1 MGIHRETPLNINL
14 NINNERQD
22 CDIGIVWGGTS
33 GKGRVNEGDQGE
45 SIWLM
50 DVIYLYDRTKKLF
63 AVALSGA
70 RRGLRRREDGGDL
83 TNVQISL
90 I

>member
-1 MGIHRETPLNINL
+1 
-14 NINNERQD
+14 
-22 CDIGIVWGGTS
+22 
-33 GKGRVNEGDQGE
+33 
-45 SIWLM
+45 M